1 METAISVSGLKKN
14 YKTYSREQG
23 MLASIKSLFHRE
35 FEIKHALKGINFE
48 IKKGEILG
56 FIGPNGA
63 GKSTA
68 IKVLCGILH
77 PTDGEVDSFGFTPW
91 EDRLEY
97 AKHFG
102 VVFGQKSQLDWDL
115 PSNDTF
121 HLIKVLYDIPEPAFK
136 RRLNQ
141 MVKLLKVEKVYK
153 TPVRD
158 LSLGERMK
166 CEVIAALLHKPKL
179 VLLDEPTI
187 GMDVVAKKRLHSF
200 IRKINQDYGT
210 TFLITTHDMGD
221 IEKLCRRIIIINNG
235 DIVYDGLLEEL
246 AKKYIKKKLIEVKF
260 EEKTRVRLPK
270 RCELISRAPYTL
282 KFEVPFKGEKMDK
295 FVLDLISKYPVAD
308 IIISD
313 PEIEE
318 IIRDI
323 YESNDK
329 P

>member
-1 METAISVSGLKKN
+1 MDTAISVSGLKKN

-23 MLASIKSLFHRE
+23 ILASIKSLFHRD
-35 FEIKHALKGINFE
+35 FQIKHALKGINFE
-48 IKKGEILG
+48 VEKGEILG

-77 PTDGEVDSFGFTPW
+77 PTDGKVDSFGFNPW
-91 EDRLEY
+91 EQRIEY

-102 VVFGQKSQLDWDL
+102 VVFGQKSQLEWDL
-115 PSNDTF
+115 PPNDTF
-121 HLIKVLYDIPEPAFK
+121 HLIKVLYDIPESAFK

-141 MVKLLKVEKVYK
+141 MVKLLKVEQVYK

-187 GMDVVAKKRLHSF
+187 GMDVVAKKRLHGF
-200 IRKINQDYGT
+200 IKKINQENGT
-210 TFLITTHDMGD
+210 TFLITTHDMND
-221 IEKLCRRIIIINNG
+221 IEKLCKRVIIINNG
-235 DIVYDGLLEEL
+235 DIVYDGLLEAL
-246 AKKYIKKKLIEVKF
+246 SKKFICKKLIDVKF

-270 RCELISRAPYTL
+270 RCTLISRAPYSL

-295 FVLDLISKYPVAD
+295 FVLSLINKYPVAD

-323 YESNDK
+323 YESNGK
-329 P
+329 T

>member
-23 MLASIKSLFHRE
+23 ILASIKSLFHRD
-35 FEIKHALKGINFE
+35 FQIKHALKGINFE
-48 IKKGEILG
+48 VEKGEILG

-77 PTDGEVDSFGFTPW
+77 PTDGKVDSFGFNPW
-91 EDRLEY
+91 EQRIEY

-102 VVFGQKSQLDWDL
+102 VVFGQKSQLEWDL
-115 PSNDTF
+115 PPNDTF
-121 HLIKVLYDIPEPAFK
+121 HLIKVLYDIPESAFK

-141 MVKLLKVEKVYK
+141 MVKLLKVEQVYK

-187 GMDVVAKKRLHSF
+187 GMDVVAKKRLHGF
-200 IRKINQDYGT
+200 IKKINQENGT
-210 TFLITTHDMGD
+210 TFLITTHDMND
-221 IEKLCRRIIIINNG
+221 IEKLCNCFASFVNYATGLNGEPMPRPSRIGTYVIHEVTHCLYYFRRLRTRGRRIIQI
-235 DIVYDGLLEEL
+235 DHFCSLHAQRALSDFLLSR
-246 AKKYIKKKLIEVKF
+246 KL
-260 EEKTRVRLPK
+260 
-270 RCELISRAPYTL
+270 
-282 KFEVPFKGEKMDK
+282 
-295 FVLDLISKYPVAD
+295 
-308 IIISD
+308 
-313 PEIEE
+313 
-318 IIRDI
+318 
-323 YESNDK
+323 
-329 P
+329 